1 MKTCV
6 FLLDPYQ
13 NQWRDIKTAPNI
25 ATRLCELQVSSTFC
39 WPPAGRKKYPLI
51 KKHIY
56 IFQNQICMFR
66 YICVLFGPSVS
77 GYDGGGVGS
86 LAFVHHP
93 NTKLKK
99 LSVRTQIP
107 QFGQPAMLSDG
118 VTNMRL
124 DERLVCDD
132 LGWEHTSENR
142 KNLIIGCIIFL
153 LLQWCLKLLCKH
165 VHSAATRQWSNK

>member
-1 MKTCV
+1 M
-6 FLLDPYQ
+6 
-13 NQWRDIKTAPNI
+13 
-25 ATRLCELQVSSTFC
+25 
-39 WPPAGRKKYPLI
+39 
-51 KKHIY
+51 
-56 IFQNQICMFR
+56 
-66 YICVLFGPSVS
+66 S

-132 LGWEHTSENR
+132 LG
-142 KNLIIGCIIFL
+142 
-153 LLQWCLKLLCKH
+153 
-165 VHSAATRQWSNK
+165 